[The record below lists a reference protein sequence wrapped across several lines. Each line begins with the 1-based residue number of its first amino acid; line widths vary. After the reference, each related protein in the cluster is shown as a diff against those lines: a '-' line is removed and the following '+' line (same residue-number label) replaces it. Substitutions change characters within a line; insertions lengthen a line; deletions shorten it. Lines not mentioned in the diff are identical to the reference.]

1 MDTGFERLLHISTAP
16 NTNTTEIYMKKKQK
30 ECRFTKK
37 FTSTKDNLLAGSN
50 TVQKA
55 ISSKG
60 AVPVLTGIYLKTEGN
75 RLFFAATDLEIG
87 ITCTQ
92 PVQVL
97 EEGHAVIPAHFFAE
111 IVRRLP
117 NTNLLFSY
125 DEETVSMKIEYDQ
138 AETNIKCWRGEEF
151 PGVASLEEG
160 HMITVNP
167 LVFKSM
173 VKQTGFC
180 ANMNDPRP
188 IFTGALLEAENNNMI
203 MVGTDSHRL
212 AVKRCKIDNLT
223 NENFKVIVPVKSLNE
238 ISRILKEDAE
248 DVLTIRSNGRQIS
261 FESNDVRLVS
271 RLVEGSFP
279 NYRQVIPEDYQLLM
293 KAKKK
298 QLQESIERA
307 SLFVP
312 ERDGSSVLRFNISD
326 SNLNIVSKS
335 EYGMV
340 NENINIY
347 TEGSDLSILFNAKY
361 LLDAFK
367 TMDFDDLDI
376 KMGGPLSPAIFR
388 PLNDESYLYLLL
400 PLRG

>member
-1 MDTGFERLLHISTAP
+1 M
-16 NTNTTEIYMKKKQK
+16 
-30 ECRFTKK
+30 K
-37 FTSTKDNLLAGSN
+37 FTSTKENLLTGIN

-60 AVPVLTGIYLKTEGN
+60 AIPVLTGIYLKAEGN
-75 RLFFAATDLEIG
+75 RLTFSATDLEIG
-87 ITCTQ
+87 ITCTE
-92 PVQVL
+92 PVQII

-117 NTNLLFSY
+117 NTNLIFSY
-125 DEETVSMKIEYDQ
+125 DDETVSMKIEYDQ

-151 PGVASLEEG
+151 PGIATLEEG

-167 LVFKSM
+167 AVFKSL

-180 ANMNDPRP
+180 ANMSDPRP
-188 IFTGALLEAENNNMI
+188 IFTGALLETEDNNLT

-212 AVKRCKIDNLT
+212 AVKKCKIDNLT
-223 NENFKVIVPVKSLNE
+223 NENFKIIVPVKSLNE
-238 ISRILKEDAE
+238 ISRIMKDDNDE
-248 DVLTIRSNGRQIS
+248 VLTIRCNGRQIS
-261 FESNDVRLVS
+261 FESNEIRLVS
-271 RLVEGSFP
+271 RLIDGAFP
-279 NYRQVIPEDYQLLM
+279 NYRQVIPEESEILM

-312 ERDGSSVLRFNISD
+312 ERDGSSVLRFNITD

-340 NENINIY
+340 NENINVY
-347 TEGSDLSILFNAKY
+347 TEGDELSILFNAKY

-367 TMDFDDLDI
+367 NMDFDDLNINLGDA
-376 KMGGPLSPAIFR
+376 LSPAIFR
-388 PLNDESYLYLLL
+388 PLNDESFLYLLL

>member
-1 MDTGFERLLHISTAP
+1 M
-16 NTNTTEIYMKKKQK
+16 
-30 ECRFTKK
+30 K
-37 FTSTKDNLLAGSN
+37 FTSTKENLLAGIN

-60 AVPVLTGIYLKTEGN
+60 AVPVLTGIYLKAEGN
-75 RLFFAATDLEIG
+75 RLMFAATDLEIG
-87 ITCTQ
+87 ITCTE

-97 EEGHAVIPAHFFAE
+97 EEGHVVIPAHYFAE

-117 NTNLLFSY
+117 NTNLMFTY
-125 DEETVSMKIEYDQ
+125 DDETVSVKIEYDQ

-160 HMITVNP
+160 HMFNINP
-167 LVFKSM
+167 AVFKSL

-180 ANMNDPRP
+180 ASMNDPRP
-188 IFTGALLEAENNNMI
+188 IFTGALLEVENNNLN

-212 AVKRCKIDNLT
+212 AVKSCKIDNLT
-223 NENFKVIVPVKSLNE
+223 GSSIKIIVPVKSLNE
-238 ISRILKEDAE
+238 ISRIIKDDTD
-248 DVLTIRSNGRQIS
+248 DVLTVRCNGRQVS
-261 FESNDVRLVS
+261 FECNDIRLIS
-271 RLVEGSFP
+271 RLVDGTFP
-279 NYRQVIPEDYQLLM
+279 NYRQVIPDVHNLLI

-312 ERDGSSVLRFNISD
+312 ERDGSSVLRFNITD

-347 TEGSDLSILFNAKY
+347 TEGEDVSILFNAKY

-376 KMGGPLSPAIFR
+376 QMGGPLSPAIFR

>member
-1 MDTGFERLLHISTAP
+1 M
-16 NTNTTEIYMKKKQK
+16 
-30 ECRFTKK
+30 K
-37 FTSTKDNLLAGSN
+37 FTSTKENLLAGIN

-125 DEETVSMKIEYDQ
+125 DDEAVSMKIE
-138 AETNIKCWRGEEF
+138 CWRGEEF

>member
-1 MDTGFERLLHISTAP
+1 M
-16 NTNTTEIYMKKKQK
+16 
-30 ECRFTKK
+30 K
-37 FTSTKDNLLAGSN
+37 FTSTKENLLTGIN

-55 ISSKG
+55 ISNKG
-60 AVPVLTGIYLKTEGN
+60 AVPVLTGIYLKTDGN
-75 RLFFAATDLEIG
+75 KLIFSATDLEIG
-87 ITCTQ
+87 ITCSQ
-92 PVQVL
+92 SVQVI
-97 EEGHAVIPAHFFAE
+97 EEGHVVIPAHFFAE

-117 NTNLLFSY
+117 NTNLIFSY
-125 DEETVSMKIEYDQ
+125 NEETVSMKIEYDQ

-167 LVFKSM
+167 AVFKSM

-188 IFTGALLEAENNNMI
+188 IFTGALLEADGNNLT

-212 AVKRCKIDNLT
+212 AVKTCKMDNLT
-223 NENFKVIVPVKSLNE
+223 NNNFKVIVPVKSLYE
-238 ISRILKEDAE
+238 ISRILKDDVE
-248 DVLTIRSNGRQIS
+248 DVLTIRSNGRQVS
-261 FESNDVRLVS
+261 FECNDIRLVS
-271 RLVEGSFP
+271 RLVEGTFP
-279 NYRQVIPEDYQLLM
+279 NYRQVIPEDYQLLL

-347 TEGSDLSILFNAKY
+347 TEGSELSILFNAKY

>member
-1 MDTGFERLLHISTAP
+1 MNIIST
-16 NTNTTEIYMKKKQK
+16 K
-30 ECRFTKK
+30 E
-37 FTSTKDNLLAGSN
+37 NLLDGIN

-55 ISSKG
+55 ISNKG
-60 AVPVLTGIYLKTEGN
+60 AVPVLTGIYLKAEGN
-75 RLFFAATDLEIG
+75 RLSFAATDLEIG
-87 ITCTQ
+87 ITCTE
-92 PVQVL
+92 PVQVI
-97 EEGHAVIPAHFFAE
+97 EEGHVVIPAHFFAE

-117 NTNLLFSY
+117 NTNLILTY
-125 DEETVSMKIEYDQ
+125 DDETVSVKIVYDQ

-151 PGVASLEEG
+151 PGVAGIEQGQS
-160 HMITVNP
+160 ITVNP
-167 LVFKSM
+167 AVFKSL

-180 ANMNDPRP
+180 ANVNDPRP
-188 IFTGALLEAENNNMI
+188 IFTGALLEIEGNNLT

-212 AVKRCKIDNLT
+212 AVKQCKINNLT
-223 NENFKVIVPVKSLNE
+223 DEDFKIIVPVKSLNE
-238 ISRILKEDAE
+238 ISRILKDDAE
-248 DVLTIRSNGRQIS
+248 DILTIRCNGRQVS
-261 FESNDVRLVS
+261 FEQGDIRMVS
-271 RLVEGSFP
+271 RLVDGAFP
-279 NYRQVIPEDYQLLM
+279 NYRQVIPEDFGILL

-312 ERDGSSVLRFNISD
+312 ERDGSSVLRFHITD

-347 TEGSDLSILFNAKY
+347 TEGEELSILFNAKY

-376 KMGGPLSPAIFR
+376 QMSGPLSPAVFR

>member
-1 MDTGFERLLHISTAP
+1 M
-16 NTNTTEIYMKKKQK
+16 
-30 ECRFTKK
+30 K
-37 FTSTKDNLLAGSN
+37 FTSTKENLLSGIN

-55 ISSKG
+55 ISNKG
-60 AVPVLTGIYLKTEGN
+60 AIPVLTGIYLKAEGN
-75 RLFFAATDLEIG
+75 RLTFAATDLEIG
-87 ITCTQ
+87 ITCTE
-92 PVQVL
+92 PVQML

-125 DEETVSMKIEYDQ
+125 DDETVSIKIEYDH

-151 PGVASLEEG
+151 PGVASLEDG
-160 HMITVNP
+160 YMFTVNP
-167 LVFKSM
+167 AVFKAL

-180 ANMNDPRP
+180 ANVNDPRP
-188 IFTGALLEAENNNMI
+188 IFTGALLETEDNNLT

-212 AVKRCKIDNLT
+212 AVKKCKIDNLT
-223 NENFKVIVPVKSLNE
+223 NENYKIVVPVKSLNE
-238 ISRILKEDAE
+238 ISRILKDDND

-261 FESNDVRLVS
+261 FENRDIRLVS
-271 RLVEGSFP
+271 RLIDGAFP
-279 NYRQVIPEDYQLLM
+279 NYRQVIPDESQILM

-298 QLQESIERA
+298 NLQESIERA

-312 ERDGSSVLRFNISD
+312 EKDGYSVLRFNITD

-340 NENINIY
+340 NENLNVY
-347 TEGSDLSILFNAKY
+347 TEGDELSILFNAKY

-376 KMGGPLSPAIFR
+376 HLGGSLSPAIFR

>member
-1 MDTGFERLLHISTAP
+1 M
-16 NTNTTEIYMKKKQK
+16 
-30 ECRFTKK
+30 K
-37 FTSTKDNLLAGSN
+37 FTSTKENLLAGIN

-55 ISSKG
+55 ISNKG
-60 AVPVLTGIYLKTEGN
+60 TIPVLTGIYLKAENN
-75 RLFFAATDLEIG
+75 RLMFAATDLEIG
-87 ITCTQ
+87 INCSE
-92 PVQVL
+92 PVQVI
-97 EEGHAVIPAHFFAE
+97 EEGHAVIPAHFFSE

-117 NTNLLFSY
+117 NTNLIFSY
-125 DEETVSMKIEYDQ
+125 DDEAVSMKIEYDH

-151 PGVASLEEG
+151 PGVAVLEDG
-160 HMITVNP
+160 HMFTVNP
-167 LVFKSM
+167 AVFKSL

-180 ANMNDPRP
+180 ANLNDTRP
-188 IFTGALLEAENNNMI
+188 IFTGALLETDGNNLT

-212 AVKRCKIDNLT
+212 AVKKCKIDNLT
-223 NENFKVIVPVKSLNE
+223 NENFKIVVPVKSLNE

-248 DVLTIRSNGRQIS
+248 DVLTIRCNGRQIS
-261 FESNDVRLVS
+261 FESGEIRLLS
-271 RLVEGSFP
+271 RLIDGAFP
-279 NYRQVIPEDYQLLM
+279 NYRQVIPDEYEILM

-298 QLQESIERA
+298 TLQESIERA

-312 ERDGSSVLRFNISD
+312 DRDSSSVLRFNISD

-340 NENINIY
+340 NENINVY
-347 TEGSDLSILFNAKY
+347 TEGNELSILFNAKY

-376 KMGGPLSPAIFR
+376 HLGGSLSPAIFR

>member
-1 MDTGFERLLHISTAP
+1 M
-16 NTNTTEIYMKKKQK
+16 
-30 ECRFTKK
+30 K
-37 FTSTKDNLLAGSN
+37 FTSTKENLLTGIN

-55 ISSKG
+55 ISNKG
-60 AVPVLTGIYLKTEGN
+60 TVPILTGIYLKTDGHK
-75 RLFFAATDLEIG
+75 LIFAATDLEIG
-87 ITCTQ
+87 IICSQ

-97 EEGHAVIPAHFFAE
+97 EEGHAVIPAHFFSE

-117 NTNLLFSY
+117 NTNLIFSY
-125 DEETVSMKIEYDQ
+125 DDETVSMKIEYDH

-151 PGVASLEEG
+151 PGIASIEDG

-188 IFTGALLEAENNNMI
+188 IFTGALMETESNNLV

-212 AVKRCKIDNLT
+212 AIKKCKIENLT
-223 NENFKVIVPVKSLNE
+223 TEDFKVIVPVKSLNE
-238 ISRILKEDAE
+238 ISRILKDDVD
-248 DVLTIRSNGRQIS
+248 DVLVIRSNGRQIS
-261 FESNDVRLVS
+261 FEYNEIRLLS
-271 RLVEGSFP
+271 RLIDGTFP
-279 NYRQVIPEDYQLLM
+279 NYRQVIPDTYNLSI
-293 KAKKK
+293 KAKKR

-312 ERDGSSVLRFNISD
+312 ERDSSSVLRFNISD

-340 NENINIY
+340 NENINVY
-347 TEGSDLSILFNAKY
+347 TEGNDLSILFNAKY

-376 KMGGPLSPAIFR
+376 KMGGSLNPAIFR

>member
-1 MDTGFERLLHISTAP
+1 M
-16 NTNTTEIYMKKKQK
+16 
-30 ECRFTKK
+30 K
-37 FTSTKDNLLAGSN
+37 FTATKENLLTGIN

-55 ISSKG
+55 ISTKG
-60 AVPVLTGIYLKTEGN
+60 TIPVLTGIYLKTVGN
-75 RLFFAATDLEIG
+75 QLIFSATDMDLG
-87 ITCTQ
+87 ITCSQ

-117 NTNLLFSY
+117 NTNLLFTY
-125 DEETVSMKIEYDQ
+125 NDETVSMKIEYDQ

-151 PGVASLEEG
+151 PGIASLDEG
-160 HMITVNP
+160 HTITVNP
-167 LVFKSM
+167 AVFKSL

-180 ANMNDPRP
+180 ANVNDPRP
-188 IFTGALLEAENNNMI
+188 IFTGVLMEIEGNHLT

-212 AVKRCKIDNLT
+212 AVKTCQADNLT
-223 NENFKVIVPVKSLNE
+223 NETFSMIVPIKSLNE
-238 ISRILKEDAE
+238 ISRILKDDTE
-248 DVLTIRSNGRQIS
+248 DVVTIC
-261 FESNDVRLVS
+261 SNDRQVSFACNHIRLIS
-271 RLVEGSFP
+271 RLVDGSFP
-279 NYRQVIPEDYQLLM
+279 NYRHVIPEEHQTLL
-293 KAKKK
+293 KVKKK

-312 ERDGSSVLRFNISD
+312 DRDNSSVLRFHITD
-326 SNLNIVSKS
+326 GNLNIVSKS
-335 EYGMV
+335 DYGMV

-367 TMDFDDLDI
+367 TMEFDDLDI
-376 KMGGPLSPAIFR
+376 KMGGSLSPAVFC
-388 PLNDESYLYLLL
+388 PLHDESYLYLLL

>member
-1 MDTGFERLLHISTAP
+1 M
-16 NTNTTEIYMKKKQK
+16 
-30 ECRFTKK
+30 K
-37 FTSTKDNLLAGSN
+37 FTATKENLLTGIN

-55 ISSKG
+55 ISTKG
-60 AVPVLTGIYLKTEGN
+60 AVPVLTGIYLKTEGKQ
-75 RLFFAATDLEIG
+75 LTFAATDLELG
-87 ITCTQ
+87 IICQ
-92 PVQVL
+92 VPVQVL

-111 IVRRLP
+111 MVRRLP

-125 DEETVSMKIEYDQ
+125 DDETVSMKIEYDQ
-138 AETNIKCWRGEEF
+138 AETNIKCWRGDEF
-151 PGVASLEEG
+151 PGVAALEEG

-167 LVFKSM
+167 LVFKSL

-188 IFTGALLEAENNNMI
+188 IFTGALLEIEQNDLT

-212 AVKRCKIDNLT
+212 AVKKCKIDNLT
-223 NENFKVIVPVKSLNE
+223 GENFKIIVPVKSLNE
-238 ISRILKEDAE
+238 ISRIMKDDTE
-248 DVLTIRSNGRQIS
+248 DVLTIRCNGRQVS
-261 FESNDVRLVS
+261 FECNEVRLVS
-271 RLVEGSFP
+271 RLVDGAFP
-279 NYRQVIPEDYQLLM
+279 NYRQVIPDTYDILM
-293 KAKKK
+293 KVKKK

-340 NENINIY
+340 TENINIY
-347 TEGSDLSILFNAKY
+347 TEGNDLSILFNAKY

-367 TMDFDDLDI
+367 TMDFDDLDV
-376 KMGGPLSPAIFR
+376 KLGGPLSPAIFR

>member
-1 MDTGFERLLHISTAP
+1 MILPIPDRTHFLINKRGGNL
-16 NTNTTEIYMKKKQK
+16 
-30 ECRFTKK
+30 FTK
-37 FTSTKDNLLAGSN
+37 D
-50 TVQKA
+50 
-55 ISSKG
+55 SKRCLYFIEVDG
-60 AVPVLTGIYLKTEGN
+60 PDIFVKT
-75 RLFFAATDLEIG
+75 
-87 ITCTQ
+87 
-92 PVQVL
+92 
-97 EEGHAVIPAHFFAE
+97 
-111 IVRRLP
+111 
-117 NTNLLFSY
+117 
-125 DEETVSMKIEYDQ
+125 
-138 AETNIKCWRGEEF
+138 
-151 PGVASLEEG
+151 
-160 HMITVNP
+160 
-167 LVFKSM
+167 
-173 VKQTGFC
+173 
-180 ANMNDPRP
+180 
-188 IFTGALLEAENNNMI
+188 
-203 MVGTDSHRL
+203 
-212 AVKRCKIDNLT
+212 CKIDNLT
-223 NENFKVIVPVKSLNE
+223 SENFKVIVPVKSLNE

-261 FESNDVRLVS
+261 FECNDVRLVS
-271 RLVEGSFP
+271 RLVEGNFP
-279 NYRQVIPEDYQLLM
+279 NYPQVIPDEHNILL
-293 KAKKK
+293 KVKKK

>member
-1 MDTGFERLLHISTAP
+1 
-16 NTNTTEIYMKKKQK
+16 
-30 ECRFTKK
+30 
-37 FTSTKDNLLAGSN
+37 
-50 TVQKA
+50 
-55 ISSKG
+55 
-60 AVPVLTGIYLKTEGN
+60 
-75 RLFFAATDLEIG
+75 
-87 ITCTQ
+87 
-92 PVQVL
+92 
-97 EEGHAVIPAHFFAE
+97 
-111 IVRRLP
+111 
-117 NTNLLFSY
+117 
-125 DEETVSMKIEYDQ
+125 
-138 AETNIKCWRGEEF
+138 
-151 PGVASLEEG
+151 
-160 HMITVNP
+160 MITVNP

-238 ISRILKEDAE
+238 ISRILKEDTE

-279 NYRQVIPEDYQLLM
+279 NYRQVIPEDYQLLL

-347 TEGSDLSILFNAKY
+347 TEGSDLSILFNAKN
-361 LLDAFK
+361 LLDAF
-367 TMDFDDLDI
+367 
-376 KMGGPLSPAIFR
+376 
-388 PLNDESYLYLLL
+388 
-400 PLRG
+400 

>member
-1 MDTGFERLLHISTAP
+1 M
-16 NTNTTEIYMKKKQK
+16 
-30 ECRFTKK
+30 K
-37 FTSTKDNLLAGSN
+37 FTSTKENLLAGIN

-55 ISSKG
+55 ISTKG
-60 AVPVLTGIYLKTEGN
+60 AVPVLTGIYIKAENNQMT
-75 RLFFAATDLEIG
+75 FSATDLELG
-87 ITCTQ
+87 ITCVQ
-92 PVQVL
+92 PVQVI

-117 NTNLLFSY
+117 NTNLIFSY
-125 DEETVSMKIEYDQ
+125 DNENVSTKIEYDQ

-151 PGVASLEEG
+151 PGISILDDG
-160 HMITVNP
+160 HMITINP
-167 LVFKSM
+167 AVFKSL
-173 VKQTGFC
+173 VKQTSFC

-188 IFTGALLEAENNNMI
+188 IFTGVLLEVKGNNLT

-212 AVKRCKIDNLT
+212 AVKMCKIDNLT
-223 NENFKVIVPVKSLNE
+223 NEDFTIIVPVKSLNE
-238 ISRILKEDAE
+238 ISRILKDDSE
-248 DVLTIRSNGRQIS
+248 DVLTIRCNNRVINFECNGI
-261 FESNDVRLVS
+261 RLSS
-271 RLVEGSFP
+271 RLVDGTFP
-279 NYRQVIPEDYQLLM
+279 NYRQVIPEDYNLLI

-312 ERDGSSVLRFNISD
+312 ERDGSSVLHFKISD
-326 SNLNIVSKS
+326 GNLNVVSKS
-335 EYGMV
+335 EYGTV

-347 TEGSDLSILFNAKY
+347 TEGDELSILFNAKY

-376 KMGGPLSPAIFR
+376 KMGGSLSPAVFR